1 MNRSADMKPL
11 KGRQME
17 RSFSMSEKFV
27 QINFFSSASDFRR
40 KQRCLDD
47 GIFQYSQVETSIG
60 GKRGFGSKRS
70 SWTTFRACGCHQE
83 KSRSGDPCFCLFRRV
98 KKASS
103 IAHSHRIFPHFF
115 LSEGPFRWTSYLKLG
130 HIFGQNSPFFEN
142 IEKDRLHLSTFR
154 GFYVHISSEKGPTAF
169 STHVKSQT
177 RHARST
183 SAIGFDSSFVWGI
196 LKIINIL
203 ISRA

>member
-1 MNRSADMKPL
+1 MTRSADMKPL

-83 KSRSGDPCFCLFRRV
+83 KSRSGDPCHCLFRRV

-103 IAHSHRIFPHFF
+103 IAHFSPFF
-115 LSEGPFRWTSYLKLG
+115 LSEGPFRWTSCLKLV
-130 HIFGQNSPFFEN
+130 
-142 IEKDRLHLSTFR
+142 T
-154 GFYVHISSEKGPTAF
+154 SSAKTALF
-169 STHVKSQT
+169 LK
-177 RHARST
+177 T
-183 SAIGFDSSFVWGI
+183 SK
-196 LKIINIL
+196 KIVSI
-203 ISRA
+203 